1 MASNYTENYR
11 LNQWEA
17 EDAVCRV
24 DFNADNAK
32 IDAAIKAVDRRVDGK
47 AEVSALN
54 SLSSQM
60 SSLSST
66 VSGHTSALNRRGNC
80 QIALSTYTGTGGES
94 NTISF
99 SRRPLA
105 VFVTGYGG
113 QLFAVQGNTNVLA
126 HGQGRTSAN
135 VAAAWSGY
143 SVTLTCPYS
152 GQFDKINAICNADG
166 RSYYVISLF
175 DLS

>member
-1 MASNYTENYR
+1 M
-11 LNQWEA
+11 
-17 EDAVCRV
+17 

-126 HGQGRTSAN
+126 HGQGGTSAN